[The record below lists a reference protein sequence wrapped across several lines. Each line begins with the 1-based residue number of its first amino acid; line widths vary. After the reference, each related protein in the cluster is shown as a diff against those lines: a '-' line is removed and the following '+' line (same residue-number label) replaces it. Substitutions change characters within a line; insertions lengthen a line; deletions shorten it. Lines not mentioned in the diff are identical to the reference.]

1 LLGLQRER
9 ELAQGWISARQ
20 QACRHSYEHA
30 QDPPVASCQADVAG
44 SDHYVLI
51 LAARYGT
58 RQSDHG
64 HKSVTEL
71 EFEAALAAG
80 CTLHAF
86 FLNFS
91 SDLANA
97 IDDDAGRARLDA
109 FKQRVQRHCRAQL
122 CRSEAEFSDAIKLLA
137 AAPPPR
143 PADSPADPTL
153 PQRDTPHNLPFRNQS
168 GDGLVGREQAL
179 AQLEAL
185 LGDGGGPV
193 LITGMDGVGKTAL
206 ALHHLRRRMDHYRAG
221 IVLLDGQL
229 QLTGVVE
236 QLALFLQAQF
246 ELSPPEELPPA
257 ARLAWLYS
265 HWPGQGAALLFVDEL
280 ERQEDLRAL
289 AQGLPQ
295 RLQLLATCRRQL
307 GETRRRVPLSPL
319 QHAEAAALLE
329 QLAEREPF
337 TADERRAAQAIAR
350 EVGGLPLAL
359 QLLGRQLAA
368 DPDLELHDLA
378 DRLRQRGGLAPELQ
392 GAELDLQAERGL
404 QAGFA
409 LVWADLSEAEREL
422 ARLVGAMPEAPLP
435 WELLAPCRPQAMAPE
450 AWEKARLGL
459 VEQHL
464 LERVAKGMLRAHP
477 LLHDLFAQQARCQ
490 AAADRAVRLGA
501 ALAPWLVGW
510 SEVLEARGRE
520 RCERCLPLLEALAAG
535 PECWPGLPPGL
546 APLALGR
553 VRSALGAYPLAQLAL
568 EAALPQLQDERRAA
582 CLVALAGIARER
594 GQLPQAEAQC
604 RQALE
609 LLAAA
614 EGSALERAE
623 ALNGLGLVL
632 HACREQEAEPVLR
645 EALALRLA
653 QLGNHHRLVQLSRN
667 NLGRWLAQQH
677 RFAEAERLYNEALAV
692 LAEEPCEV
700 AVALHNNRGSLALAQ
715 GDSTAALAE
724 LKQAEQLAALVLGER
739 SPQRGLLLFNL
750 AVLTEQEG
758 DPRTALAHY
767 ALALELVREA
777 WGSEH
782 PRCREFQLVLE
793 AAQADVSGVISR
805 DTGNLDGQP

>member
-1 LLGLQRER
+1 
-9 ELAQGWISARQ
+9 
-20 QACRHSYEHA
+20 
-30 QDPPVASCQADVAG
+30 
-44 SDHYVLI
+44 
-51 LAARYGT
+51 
-58 RQSDHG
+58 
-64 HKSVTEL
+64 VTEL

-490 AAADRAVRLGA
+490 APADRAVRLGA
-501 ALAPWLVGW
+501 ALAPWLAGW

-520 RCERCLPLLEALAAG
+520 RCERCLPLLEALAAE
-535 PECWPGLPPGL
+535 PVCWPGLPPGL

-553 VRSALGAYPLAQLAL
+553 VRTALGAYPQALAALDGALRHSREAGAALL
-568 EAALPQLQDERRAA
+568 EAG

-594 GQLPQAEAQC
+594 RQLEQAEAHC
-604 RQALE
+604 RQALA
-609 LLAAA
+609 LLDGAAA
-614 EGSALERAE
+614 KAESGEAWALEQAE

-632 HACREQEAEPVLR
+632 HERGEAEAEAVLR

-653 QLGNHHRLVQLSRN
+653 HGGERPRLVAISRN
-667 NLGRWLAQQH
+667 NLGRWLVRQG
-677 RFAEAERLYNEALAV
+677 RPAEAEPLYREALAG
-692 LAEEPCEV
+692 LAEAPCEV
-700 AVALHNNRGSLALAQ
+700 AVAVHNNRGTLAQ
-715 GDSTAALAE
+715 QLEQPAVALAE
-724 LKQAEQLAALVLGER
+724 LQEAERLAAQVLGER
-739 SPQRGLLLFNL
+739 HPRRGLLLFNL
-750 AVLTEQEG
+750 AVVTERNG
-758 DPRTALAHY
+758 DRAHAERHY
-767 ALALELVREA
+767 RLALELVREA
-777 WGSEH
+777 WGQEH
-782 PRCREFQLVLE
+782 PCSQEYQLVLE
-793 AAQADVSGVISR
+793 EFLAE
-805 DTGNLDGQP
+805 